1 MTEPFSPVPVPAP
14 PSTPGRLGDKVEKTL
29 QRVAVLVYN
38 ALHDTLVNLL
48 ASGVELFL
56 DVMERVLAPRIAPM
70 IDSIL
75 AEADVPPSVRTFL
88 GHIKN
93 PTSQADAIGA
103 MSFASGAAGGLGGAM
118 LGPVFR
124 RINQRID
131 AVMQTAVPDMS
142 NAWRMLW
149 RNPAEGTWLRDAM
162 LGNGWGPK
170 NQELWKSILQPR
182 LGAADL
188 LAHQYRT
195 RAGTGRV
202 DGELRRRGYSEETIT
217 QLQKLSQ
224 LMPGPTDLI
233 SMGVREAW
241 RDDVAAR
248 WGYDEDFPAEF
259 AVQMERL
266 GDKDGWARKYWRAHW
281 QLPGLTTALEALHR
295 LPDFDINSLD
305 EFLRISDIPAGWRD
319 VIKRLAFTPYTRV
332 DTRRMFKA
340 GTLTVEDV
348 YNNYL
353 ALGYDAEHAT
363 NMTAFTVDDALEEN
377 RAASKTDILKGYR
390 EGMLTAGEAEGWL
403 VELGYTADVA
413 SYLVAQETAKRARAL
428 TDAQIDLVKDQYINF
443 DIDVS
448 QARGRLTALNL
459 SASEIDVKIESWT
472 IDRERKIKHPSQ
484 SDVTKFFRRDQI
496 DLAAFTTRLQYLGFP
511 TDAVELYVANALYE
525 KAEAARLDE
534 ERAREEQE
542 RIGLREIKS
551 DYQRD
556 KAVIDVTMAEVRAAI
571 VDQQI
576 AIQARTRRFR
586 SELAI
591 TVGIVTVAEIQEEA
605 RVDIVILQADIQALR
620 EAQGLLRSQIETQQG
635 AIATSRLTQT
645 EYLAGISAR
654 LPEIT
659 ASIVELEGEQ
669 ERFQQAI
676 DLLQT
681 QIAAIRLQETEY
693 TETVRLAL
701 LVAVREEDAAQI
713 ELDAVAQMIEFERQR
728 RVLEVEIEET
738 QDWIAERDV
747 QIRDLSAVGRPD
759 DVILLEFEQERRRA
773 AVSVEEAQ
781 SAIADAATELVT
793 LQGAITS
800 RQALLVEQIDVIGRL
815 QTEEALRLQYDA
827 EITTMHETLG
837 VLRAGLS
844 RLQEDKAGLALTY
857 REELLQ

>member
-29 QRVAVLVYN
+29 ERVAILVYN
-38 ALHDTLVNLL
+38 SIRDPVVTVL
-48 ASGVELFL
+48 AAGVELFL

-131 AVMQTAVPDMS
+131 AVMQTAVPDMN
-142 NAWRMLW
+142 NALRMLW

-170 NQELWKSILQPR
+170 NQELWQSILEPR

-188 LAHQYRT
+188 LTHQYRDHMNPEEAN
-195 RAGTGRV
+195 R
-202 DGELRRRGYSEETIT
+202 EFRRRGYSESTIAR
-217 QLQKLSQ
+217 LQKLSQ

-241 RDDVAAR
+241 RDDVAAK

-259 AVQMERL
+259 ATQMEKL
-266 GDKDGWARKYWRAHW
+266 GDVDGWARKYWRAHW

-295 LPDFDINSLD
+295 LPDFDLNSLD

-319 VIKRLAFTPYTRV
+319 VIKRLAFVPYTRV

-340 GTLTVEDV
+340 GTLSVEDV

-390 EGMLTAGEAEGWL
+390 EGMLTTGEAEGWL

-525 KAEAARLDE
+525 KAEAASLDE

-542 RIGLREIKS
+542 RIELREITTG
-551 DYQRD
+551 YQRD

-591 TVGIVTVAEIQEEA
+591 TLGVVTVAEIQEEA
-605 RVDIVILQADIQALR
+605 RVDVVLLETDMQALR
-620 EAQGLLRSQIETQQG
+620 EAQVLLRSQIETQQG
-635 AIATSRLTQT
+635 AIATSRLSQT
-645 EYLAGISAR
+645 EYMAQISAR

-659 ASIVELEGEQ
+659 ATITELREEQ
-669 ERFQQAI
+669 VRYDEDI
-676 DLLQT
+676 DAFQT

-693 TETVRLAL
+693 KETVRLAL
-701 LVAVREEDAAQI
+701 LAVATEAEAALI
-713 ELDAVAQMIEFERQR
+713 ELDAAAQMIEFERVR
-728 RVLEVEIEET
+728 RVIELQIEEA
-738 QDWIAERDV
+738 QDEIASRNV

-759 DVILLEFEQERRRA
+759 DIILIEFEQERRRA
-773 AVSVEEAQ
+773 AVEVEGAQ
-781 SAIADAATELVT
+781 SAIADIATETVT
-793 LQGAITS
+793 LQGAITA
-800 RQALLVEQIDVIGRL
+800 RQALLSEQIDVIGRL

-837 VLRAGLS
+837 ALRSGLS

-857 REELLQ
+857 RGELLQ

>member
-1 MTEPFSPVPVPAP
+1 MAKPFSPVPVPAP

-29 QRVAVLVYN
+29 QRVSTLVFN
-38 ALHDTLVNLL
+38 ALRDPVVTVL
-48 ASGVELFL
+48 AAGVELFL

-75 AEADVPPSVRTFL
+75 DEADIPPDVRTFL

-131 AVMQTAVPDMS
+131 ATMQTAVPDMN
-142 NAWRMLW
+142 NALRMLW
-149 RNPAEGTWLRDAM
+149 RNPAETVWLRDAM

-170 NQELWKSILQPR
+170 NQGLWESILAPR
-182 LGAADL
+182 LGAPDL
-188 LAHQYRT
+188 LLYQYR
-195 RAGTGRV
+195 AGV
-202 DGELRRRGYSEETIT
+202 DAEEANREFRRRGYSETTIT
-217 QLQKLSQ
+217 RLQKLSQ

-248 WGYDEDFPAEF
+248 WGYDEDFPPEF
-259 AVQMERL
+259 ATEMEKL
-266 GDKDGWARKYWRAHW
+266 GDVDGWARKYWRAHW

-319 VIKRLAFTPYTRV
+319 VIKRLAFKPYTRV

-353 ALGYDAEHAT
+353 ALGYDVEHAT

-390 EGMLTAGEAEGWL
+390 EGMLTADEAEGWL
-403 VELGYTADVA
+403 SELGYTADVA
-413 SYLVAQETAKRARAL
+413 AYLVAQETAKRARAL

-443 DIDVS
+443 DITVS

-496 DLAAFTTRLQYLGFP
+496 DLATFTTRLQYLGFP
-511 TDAVELYVANALYE
+511 TDAVELYVSNALYE

-542 RIGLREIKS
+542 RIELREIKTN
-551 DYQRD
+551 YQRD

-591 TVGIVTVAEIQEEA
+591 TLGVVTVAEIQEEA
-605 RVDIVILQADIQALR
+605 QADIELLQAGIQATR
-620 EAQGLLRSQIETQQG
+620 EAQVLLREQIETLQTG
-635 AIATSRLTQT
+635 ISASRLAET
-645 EYLAGISAR
+645 EYLAGISER
-654 LPEIT
+654 LPEISAT
-659 ASIVELEGEQ
+659 MQALREEQ
-669 ERFQQAI
+669 AGFLRDI

-681 QIAAIRLQETEY
+681 QIAAIKLQEVEY
-693 TETVRLAL
+693 TETIRLML
-701 LVAVREEDAAQI
+701 LTTTDPDEVIVIQEAFDLQVF
-713 ELDAVAQMIEFERQR
+713 EFERDR
-728 RVLEVEIEET
+728 RVLEVEIEEA
-738 QDWIAERDV
+738 QDWIAERNA
-747 QIRDLSAVGRPD
+747 QIGVLSAVGRPD
-759 DVILLEFEQERRRA
+759 DLQLLEFEQGRRRA
-773 AVSVEEAQ
+773 AVDIEGAQ
-781 SAIADAATELVT
+781 SAIAEATTET
-793 LQGAITS
+793 TALQGAITL
-800 RQALLVEQIDVIGRL
+800 RRALLREQIDVMARL
-815 QTEEALRLQYDA
+815 QTEEALRLEYDTA
-827 EITTMHETLG
+827 VTIMQEALG
-837 VLRAGLS
+837 DLRSGLS
-844 RLQEDKAGLALTY
+844 RLQENKAGLALTY